1 MGSAPSTRGREDE
14 VTLIELV
21 HRARPHVLHRD
32 EELQQWLDQLEERRD
47 ELNHVVEQRL
57 TTDPRTAA
65 ELVAVLWRF
74 WWLRGH
80 MADAR
85 QFLERAAPIEH
96 PDREQVLKGLGT
108 IAFRQG
114 DLEVAEQA
122 FLDRLELL
130 QQDTDR
136 RKLAEAF
143 ADLARIALRRGNF
156 PAVRRY
162 AERGYEAAAGLGP
175 DAIAAPLHLRAAAA
189 RMEGRLD
196 EARALYLESR
206 ALSERLGN
214 LANVA
219 SEDHNLFYVALHSG
233 DRAEAERRFR
243 SSSQWIFAVDDAYL
257 RPYAVLDAGILALHN
272 GDFERACHLVS
283 AAQRIFEDT
292 GAIPDP
298 DDRVELDEAVAS
310 LREQVGDRFDGVWAA
325 GRAMNF
331 ADVRTL
337 AIH

>member
-1 MGSAPSTRGREDE
+1 
-14 VTLIELV
+14 
-21 HRARPHVLHRD
+21 
-32 EELQQWLDQLEERRD
+32 
-47 ELNHVVEQRL
+47 
-57 TTDPRTAA
+57 
-65 ELVAVLWRF
+65 
-74 WWLRGH
+74 
-80 MADAR
+80 
-85 QFLERAAPIEH
+85 FLERAAPIEH

-206 ALSERLGN
+206 ALNERLGD
-214 LANVA
+214 LAGVA
-219 SEDHNLFYVALHSG
+219 GEDHNLFFVALHGG
-233 DRAEAERRFR
+233 DRAEAEHRFR
-243 SSSQWIFAVDDAYL
+243 SASQWIFAADDA
-257 RPYAVLDAGILALHN
+257 
-272 GDFERACHLVS
+272 
-283 AAQRIFEDT
+283 
-292 GAIPDP
+292 
-298 DDRVELDEAVAS
+298 
-310 LREQVGDRFDGVWAA
+310 
-325 GRAMNF
+325 
-331 ADVRTL
+331 
-337 AIH
+337 